1 MSHKPFVV
9 KWILEK
15 GYHKDKS
22 TITHLSLSKG
32 SYNIPYSATHEF
44 HKACAV
50 SIERNE
56 PISFVE
62 VKGDTFVFFVD
73 IDYKARL
80 PLENSEIRS
89 LTVGI
94 YESVKRVLGNPE
106 HGKCVVCT
114 SKAKQIE
121 SPSGF
126 KTGVHL
132 IFPDIVVDQFL
143 ASILAK
149 QIVVDL
155 EGAFGPR
162 QGQQWSD
169 VIDPSV
175 YKHKKTG
182 LRMKYCCK
190 PDEPARV
197 YKPVYMHGYECD
209 LTTWD
214 LPELLSLCSIRTD
227 KTEKTFV
234 LREQIEE
241 TLLHQEEEAQIA
253 QQTGMGMLQEI
264 NCIHAS
270 TLQDFIRRTFVKHKI
285 TSLRKV
291 CKVEKPDKYIIF
303 VDSKYCLNMNREH
316 KSNNVYFIATKDG
329 VTQKCFCNCKTKE
342 GRMHGFCKDFMSPLS
357 HFGPDLKK
365 MLFGCTKTKLTK
377 KDDMATDWDRGEEFL
392 DSLLCR

>member
-9 KWILEK
+9 KWILER

-56 PISFVE
+56 PISLVE

-73 IDYKARL
+73 IDYKAKL
-80 PLENSEIRS
+80 PLEDNEIRS
-89 LTVGI
+89 LTGGI
-94 YESVKRVLGNPE
+94 HESVKRVLGNPE
-106 HGKCVVCT
+106 QGKCVVCT

-121 SPSGF
+121 PHSGF

-143 ASILAK
+143 ASMLAK

-162 QGQQWSD
+162 QEQSWSD

-190 PDEPARV
+190 PDEPTRV
-197 YKPVYMHGYECD
+197 YKPVYMHGHDCD
-209 LTTWD
+209 LATWD

-227 KTEKTFV
+227 KTDKTFV

-253 QQTGMGMLQEI
+253 QQTGLTGLQEVSA
-264 NCIHAS
+264 IHAS
-270 TLQDFIRRTFVKHKI
+270 TLQDFIRIIYPQHKI

-291 CKVEKPDKYIIF
+291 CKVEKKDKYIIF

-316 KSNNVYFIATKDG
+316 KSNNVYFVATKDG
-329 VTQKCFCNCKTKE
+329 VSQKCFCNCKTKE
-342 GRMHGFCKDFMSPLS
+342 HRMHGFCKDFSSPFFNLS
-357 HFGPDLKK
+357 PNVKK
-365 MLFGCTKTKLTK
+365 ILFGCAKKKSMK
-377 KDDMATDWDRGEEFL
+377 KDDMAGADECGNEFL
-392 DSLLCR
+392 DSLLCK